1 MIAFDTNFL
10 VRLAVAD
17 DAAQVEIVKG
27 LVAEN
32 SVFISNTVLL
42 ETEWVLRSRYKE
54 TPVAIHAFFYAVL
67 ASEQTSFEN
76 AEAIVQALDWYEL
89 GADFA
94 DALHLAA
101 CGNTVLHTFD
111 QNFCRVARKAGR
123 TPQIRIWQV

>member
-10 VRLAVAD
+10 VRLAVVD
-17 DAAQVEIVKG
+17 DAAQVEIVQR

-54 TPVAIHAFFYAVL
+54 TPGDIHAFFSAVS
-67 ASEQTSFEN
+67 ASAQTSFEN
-76 AEAIVQALDWYEL
+76 AQAIAQALDWYEL

-101 CGNTVLHTFD
+101 CGTTVMHTFD
-111 QNFCRVARKAGR
+111 QNFCSMARKAGI
-123 TPQIRIWQV
+123 TPQVRIWQV

>member
-10 VRLAVAD
+10 VRLAVVD
-17 DAAQVEIVKG
+17 DAAQVQIVRR

-54 TPVAIHAFFYAVL
+54 TPADIHSFFCAVL
-67 ASEQTSFEN
+67 AAEQTSFEN
-76 AEAIVQALDWYEL
+76 SETITQALDWYQL

-94 DALHLAA
+94 DALHLVA
-101 CGNTVLHTFD
+101 CGKTVMHTFD
-111 QNFCRVARKAGR
+111 QNFCSAARNVGAAPEVRVWH
-123 TPQIRIWQV
+123 T